1 MRDHAQQ
8 RLDIRFTTSGDVTQ
22 QHVHRAQEV
31 IERVLSHASEPVLYS
46 RVTLATLAD
55 PALPRP
61 ALASI
66 RVDFNGRPIN
76 AHAAAP
82 TVPEAVALAG
92 DRLRIRLDRAS
103 RDWQA
108 RRGQVHAGRPDTD
121 R

>member
-1 MRDHAQQ
+1 MRDQAQQ
-8 RLDIRFTTSGDVTQ
+8 SLDIRFTTSGTVTQ
-22 QHVHRAQEV
+22 QHVQRARTV
-31 IERVLSHASEPVLYS
+31 VERVLAHASEPVLHS

-66 RVDFNGRPIN
+66 RVDLNGRPIN

-82 TVPEAVALAG
+82 TVPEAISLAG

-103 RDWQA
+103 RDWEA
-108 RRGQVHAGRPDTD
+108 RRGSVHTARADHG
-121 R
+121 

>member
-1 MRDHAQQ
+1 MRDQAQQ
-8 RLDIRFTTSGDVTQ
+8 SLDIRFTTSGDVTR
-22 QHVHRAQEV
+22 QHVERARDV
-31 IERVLSHASEPVLYS
+31 VERILAHVSEPVLYS

-82 TVPEAVALAG
+82 TVPEAISLAG
-92 DRLRIRLDRAS
+92 DRLRVRLDRAS
-103 RDWQA
+103 RDWEA
-108 RRGQVHAGRPDTD
+108 RRGSIRAVKTNGV
-121 R
+121 